1 MGVAAMYLRSPVA
14 FLHVTGLGSPFMTGG
29 GARQLMQRTFL
40 RGYYRLAAR
49 MLSGVFFQNQDDQAE
64 LGLRAGAKVH
74 FGGSTGVDL
83 DYFSPASVNH
93 EALVTLRRDLGL
105 EGRLVLTY
113 VGRLLKEKGIPELLA
128 AVAELHR
135 RDPRVVLL
143 VVGTP
148 DPGSTNSIDPESIAS
163 SRDGYVRYLGRR
175 DDIREILAATDVFVN
190 PSSYRE
196 GVPRANLEALAMGR
210 PVVTANGP
218 GCRDTVLDGET
229 GLLVPPR
236 EPRALAAALQRLLDS
251 SSLRDRFGE
260 AARDDARKRFSVETA
275 VERVAAV
282 YEAAFRHT

>member
-1 MGVAAMYLRSPVA
+1 
-14 FLHVTGLGSPFMTGG
+14 
-29 GARQLMQRTFL
+29 
-40 RGYYRLAAR
+40 
-49 MLSGVFFQNQDDQAE
+49 MLSGVFLQNQDHQAE
-64 LGLRAGAKVH
+64 LGLPTGAKVH

-113 VGRLLKEKGIPELLA
+113 VGRLLKERRTGIA
-128 AVAELHR
+128 GGR
-135 RDPRVVLL
+135 RRTPSPRPASRIA
-143 VVGTP
+143 GRGYP

-196 GVPRANLEALAMGR
+196 GVPRANLEALAMGKTGR
-210 PVVTANGP
+210 DGHGS
-218 GCRDTVLDGET
+218 GCRDTVAYGET
-229 GLLVPPR
+229 GLLVPTAR
-236 EPRALAAALQRLLDS
+236 TSRTEPRCGQLLES
-251 SSLRDRFGE
+251 SSLRDRFGG
-260 AARDDARKRFSVETA
+260 AARVDARKRFSVETA

-282 YEAAFRHT
+282 YEAALPAHMSEQ